1 MEFLSHYDATIHYLP
16 GEKNCV
22 ADALSQLPNPPL
34 RTIAAMMSATWLQKI
49 HSRFELE
56 DAILEDIKQGYDSDS
71 FTEKITNATAG
82 MTNIQQRMA
91 SGSLTTTSSSP
102 MLPEYARPFSD

>member
-1 MEFLSHYDATIHYLP
+1 MEFLSHYDAMIHYLP

-22 ADALSQLPNPPL
+22 ADALSRLPDPPL
-34 RTIAAMMSATWLQKI
+34 QTIAAMMSATRPQKI
-49 HSRFELE
+49 RSRFELE

-71 FTEKITNATAG
+71 FTEKITNAAAG
-82 MTNIQQRMA
+82 MTNIQHQTA
-91 SGSLTTTSSSP
+91 SGSSTTALSSP